1 MASGFTQPLSFIDA
15 TVDSIKAVAS
25 HVNPTSDD
33 GWVVSAVVNDSIVQ
47 FSKFDYCG
55 KLEWNK
61 WVYAKGSIRNSAT
74 AFLQIKSTSQQHLA
88 MSREKEFLCH
98 SDERWIIDQESIVEF

>member
-74 AFLQIKSTSQQHLA
+74 AFSSDKIYFTATFSDVTRKGVFMSQ
-88 MSREKEFLCH
+88 
-98 SDERWIIDQESIVEF
+98 